1 MIFFISYLYFRTIF
15 VYKREFTKCLYS
27 KLFSVVFSNRSQ
39 NKVLCVVCSGISY
52 SVSVAR
58 IITVISGAFVYMC
71 IGLFCYKLNM
81 LLFNP
86 YGTSRVIKILLH
98 FQKQL

>member
-1 MIFFISYLYFRTIF
+1 MFIQQAI
-15 VYKREFTKCLYS
+15 
-27 KLFSVVFSNRSQ
+27 FSVVFSNRSQ

-71 IGLFCYKLNM
+71 A
-81 LLFNP
+81 
-86 YGTSRVIKILLH
+86 TS
-98 FQKQL
+98 